1 MRLSLQLV
9 SISFFLKIYV
19 FILESAGEREQQSE
33 GVSGRLP
40 VERGGLSWG
49 SIPRPVRSHR
59 N

>member
-19 FILESAGEREQQSE
+19 FILESAGE